1 MQLEIRYFGMLAE
14 HTDCA
19 HETIPDFAG
28 TAGELLYHLEQLHP
42 GLSSFTFQIAQAH
55 DIISKDDMITQP
67 NISLLPPFA
76 GG

>member
-14 HTDCA
+14 HANRT
-19 HETIPDFAG
+19 HESIPEFMG
-28 TAGELLYHLEQLHP
+28 TAGDLLDHLEQCHP
-42 GLSSFTFQIAQAH
+42 GLSSFTFQIAQGH
-55 DIISKDDMITQP
+55 DIISMNDTITHP